1 VEAPKLT
8 ATGLGSGASLLDFGR
23 DLDACRWA
31 QSGLST
37 AGVQCLLVRGEA
49 DVSVSSRQVSF
60 AKECCY
66 EWMELGARRCR
77 WRGNGRKRL
86 VDI

>member
-1 VEAPKLT
+1 L
-8 ATGLGSGASLLDFGR
+8 
-23 DLDACRWA
+23 A

-37 AGVQCLLVRGEA
+37 AGVCLLVRDEA

-66 EWMELGARRCR
+66 EWVETDARRCR
-77 WRGNGRKRL
+77 WRGNDRKRL